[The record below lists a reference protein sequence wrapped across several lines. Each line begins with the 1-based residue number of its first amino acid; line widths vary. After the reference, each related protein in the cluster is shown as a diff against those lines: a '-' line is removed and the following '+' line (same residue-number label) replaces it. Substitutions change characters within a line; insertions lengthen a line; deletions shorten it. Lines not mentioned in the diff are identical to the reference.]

1 MPTPSLA
8 AQRQIDIICDQFE
21 NEWHANGRPNFTS
34 FTDLV
39 DNTLREPLLRMLLEI
54 DVELRLKA
62 KHTIEVA
69 DYLDAGKA
77 ASLYVSELL
86 KKKPIGEA
94 PTPRT
99 DLPDK
104 TGHTPARTINPEF
117 DETHRA
123 HVIETDIKTL
133 KHIGRYR
140 LESILGKGSYGVVY
154 KAYDGQLE
162 RHVAIK
168 VPHARLTNH
177 ADHVQAYVA
186 EARTVANLEHGHIV
200 PVYDVGENDEIPC
213 YIVSKYIEG
222 QDLAKRLKLG
232 RISLDESTRMIASI
246 ADALHYAH
254 KQGIVHRDVKPG
266 NIIISANGHAFLV
279 DFGLA
284 LNEHD
289 LGEGPQYVGSPAY
302 MSPEQAR
309 GEGHRV
315 DGRSDIYS
323 LGAVLYELLTGK
335 RIFTAD
341 SRSSLLKKIATLD
354 AKPLRQIDENVPA
367 ELERICM
374 KAVARRASDRYSAAF
389 ELAAELRQFIE
400 DPKPQQASTT
410 RATSANSVGEK
421 HDHSKSSAG
430 DSTPA
435 RIVPKGLRAFNM
447 HDADFFLELLPG
459 PRDRNGLP
467 DNLRFWKQRI
477 EELDPDQ
484 TFTTGLIYGPSGC
497 GKSSLLKA
505 GLLPHLSDR
514 ITTVHVDATPDETEE
529 RLIRA
534 LRKRCPELDPSLDL
548 PDSLAFLRRS
558 RRFSSDAK
566 LLIVIDQFEQ
576 WLHAI
581 NEERS
586 GELVAALRQCDGAR
600 VQCLLLIR
608 DDFWLAVSRFMQ
620 ELEVPLID
628 GKNVTMVDLFD
639 RTHACRV
646 LTAFGKAFDR
656 LPKNPQDMTAEQ
668 LSFIEQSVD
677 ELADDGKVICV
688 RLALYAEMMK
698 SKPWNRETLNLL
710 GGTRGVGL
718 TFLEETFST
727 SSASPQ
733 HRYHQKAC
741 RAVLKSLLPA
751 SGIDIKGEMKSRREL
766 LLASGYTNRPQDFET
781 LIRILDSEVRLITP
795 TDPEGAGDEDQFWN
809 DSTGPEGQYYQLTH
823 DYLVHSLREWLNRK
837 QMETRRGRA
846 ELKLAER
853 TKTWQEKKENRNLP
867 STIEWLQIHFLTT
880 VNTRTKAQQELVHR
894 TNLVQG
900 RQWAVIAVLFLS
912 LLFGGQQLLI
922 YTQWQNTRISV
933 NSLQNASGN
942 AVPFALENLEQLP
955 ADLVVTELTS
965 RFAEAP
971 PQQKLSLAYGLA
983 KYDRVDLDT
992 LLAGLVDE
1000 STKPE
1005 EMENILGAIKSH
1017 KAEAMP
1023 KILSHAAQ
1031 ATRNSK
1037 WGIKTRISIAAMH
1050 FGNTEPMVEM
1060 LTYKEI
1066 TDINK
1071 LLVLPEIMQSLEAE
1085 HEAYKKQNTGD
1096 VNSETHFRMARTL
1109 GYLDKPEDAL
1119 TALLKSCKGNQHK
1132 YNAQQLALK
1141 CVLESQTYG
1150 QFQQKNDG
1158 LKWWLFEDKVKERML
1173 QFKTASTNTLEQL
1186 RQLDGESLTFQKSRI
1201 LVTAWQGNLDSA
1213 KRMLLELR
1221 DSDKDNPDTQFET
1234 ARLASQLCR
1243 ACLAYKY
1250 PLHLKWSK
1258 EICHDHLNT
1267 AYMELNYPNVSLIQ
1281 NAPEFIPMY
1290 SDLAFNKL
1298 ALRILQKESFPDQ
1311 RTTFISLFPDWCGD
1325 LTELPIYS
1333 EAFHSP
1339 HIRSGFCL
1347 ALGGVNLATQ
1357 KMMHTYQDKLKT
1369 WYLECNDSG
1378 SHNAARWALSQ
1389 WNGQAPKIIETTS
1402 KPAEERQWWHTPIG
1416 LSFVQISPGSQYVAE
1431 RGKMIPFS
1439 IEQPYWISDSEISAG
1454 LFQQFLDDDSYG
1466 GEKPGINIWSSVSD
1480 RTLKL
1485 NPERPI
1491 EKLNHTDAVQFC
1503 NWLSTQ
1509 LGLEP
1514 HYHITKDESGNF
1526 KIVENSNGGVRLP
1539 TTLEWIFACRAGTHT
1554 EFSFGDD
1561 ANYLGEYAWYAN
1573 NSNGQSQTI
1582 RSKRCNAWGLFDMHG
1597 NAMEYTTSPTS
1608 VGRGGRWDSYEGNC
1622 RSTYQNKVNP
1632 MARERVGLRVVCEQ
1646 PQQQPSR
1653 QQTSADVKD
1662 KLP

>member
-1 MPTPSLA
+1 MPTPSLSD
-8 AQRQIDIICDQFE
+8 QRQIDIVCDQFE
-21 NEWHANGRPNFTS
+21 KQWDANHRPDFSS
-34 FTDLV
+34 FTDLI
-39 DNTLREPLLRMLLEI
+39 DTALREVLLHMLLEI
-54 DVELRLKA
+54 DVELRTKA
-62 KHTIEVA
+62 NHTIKAA
-69 DYLDAGKA
+69 DYVDVDETAPLF
-77 ASLYVSELL
+77 VRELL
-86 KKKPIGEA
+86 ENKTTSEA
-94 PTPRT
+94 PVLRKDIPEKIGYSPT
-99 DLPDK
+99 
-104 TGHTPARTINPEF
+104 RTINPEF
-117 DETHRA
+117 DETHRT
-123 HVIETDIKTL
+123 HVVETDIKTL

-168 VPHARLTNH
+168 VPRVKLT
-177 ADHVQAYVA
+177 DHPETIQAYVT

-200 PVYDVGENDEIPC
+200 PVFDVGENDEVPC

-222 QDLAKRLKLG
+222 QDLSKQLKQG
-232 RISLDESTRMIASI
+232 RIPLEESAQIIASI

-254 KQGIVHRDVKPG
+254 KQGVVHRDVKPG
-266 NIIISANGHAFLV
+266 NIIISSRGHAFLV

-284 LNEHD
+284 LNDQD

-335 RIFTAD
+335 RVFTAD
-341 SRSSLLKKIATLD
+341 SRSSLLKKIASLD
-354 AKPLRQIDENVPA
+354 AKPLKQIDETVPA

-374 KAVARRASDRYSAAF
+374 KAIARRASDRYSAAF
-389 ELAAELRQFIE
+389 ELAAELRQFVE
-400 DPKPQQASTT
+400 DPDPQHTSTT
-410 RATSANSVGEK
+410 RASARNNITKNVDQAE
-421 HDHSKSSAG
+421 SSTT
-430 DSTPA
+430 DSTPT
-435 RIVPKGLRAFNM
+435 RVVPKGLRAFNM

-459 PRDRNGLP
+459 PRDRYGLP
-467 DNLRFWKQRI
+467 DSLRFWKQRI

-484 TFTTGLIYGPSGC
+484 TFATGLIYGPSGC

-534 LRKRCPELDPSLDL
+534 LRKECPELAPCLDL
-548 PDSLAFLRRS
+548 PRSIAFLRRS
-558 RRFSSDAK
+558 RKFSSDAK

-581 NEERS
+581 NDDDGRN
-586 GELVAALRQCDGAR
+586 ELATALRQCDGSR

-646 LTAFGKAFDR
+646 LTALGRAFDR
-656 LPKNPQDMTAEQ
+656 LPKNSQDMNAEQ
-668 LSFIEQSVD
+668 LTFIEQSVD
-677 ELADDGKVICV
+677 ELANDGKVICV

-727 SSASPQ
+727 ASASPE

-766 LLASGYTNRPQDFET
+766 LIASGYTNRPQDFAT
-781 LIRILDSEVRLITP
+781 LIRILDSEARLITP
-795 TDPEGAGDEDQFWN
+795 TDPEGARDEDQSWN
-809 DSTGPEGQYYQLTH
+809 ESNAPEGQYYQLTH

-853 TKTWQEKKENRNLP
+853 TKNWQEKRENRNLP
-867 STIEWLQIHFLTT
+867 STIEWLQIHLMTAAK
-880 VNTRTKAQQELVHR
+880 TRTKAQQELIHR
-894 TNLVQG
+894 TNVVKA
-900 RQWAVIAVLFLS
+900 RHWAVIAALFLS
-912 LLFGGQQLLI
+912 LLLGGQQLLI
-922 YTQWQNTRISV
+922 YTQRQSTRISV
-933 NSLQNASGN
+933 NSLQGASGN
-942 AVPFALENLEQLP
+942 AVPFALENLKQLP
-955 ADLVVTELTS
+955 EDLVVTELKS
-965 RFAEAP
+965 RFADAP

-983 KYDRVDLDT
+983 KYDCVDLDT
-992 LLAGLVDE
+992 LLKGLVNE

-1023 KILSHAAQ
+1023 MILSHAAQ
-1031 ATRNSK
+1031 ATRKSK
-1037 WGIKTRISIAAMH
+1037 WGIKTRLAIAAMH

-1066 TDINK
+1066 TDIKK
-1071 LLVLPEIMQSLEAE
+1071 LLVLPEIQQSLESEFQAFKQAE
-1085 HEAYKKQNTGD
+1085 EEADKKRITRD
-1096 VNSETHFRMARTL
+1096 VGPETHFRMAQIL
-1109 GYLDKPEDAL
+1109 GYLDKPQDAL
-1119 TALLKSCKGNQHK
+1119 TYLLKSCSGNQGE

-1141 CVLESQTYG
+1141 CVLESQLHT
-1150 QFQQKNDG
+1150 QLQRTNEG
-1158 LKWWLFEDKVKERML
+1158 LRWWLFEEEVKQRIL
-1173 QFKTASTNTLEQL
+1173 NFKNASMNTLEEL
-1186 RQLDGESLTFQKSRI
+1186 RKVDGDGLQFRKSKI
-1201 LVTAWQGNLDSA
+1201 LVTAWQGNLDAA

-1221 DSDKDNPDTQFET
+1221 DSDKENPNIQFET

-1243 ACLAYKY
+1243 ACFAYNYKF
-1250 PLHLKWSK
+1250 HLKWNK
-1258 EICHDHLNT
+1258 EICLDHLNL
-1267 AYMELNYPNVSLIQ
+1267 AYLELGYQDVSAIQ
-1281 NAPEFIPMY
+1281 DSLDFIPMQ
-1290 SDLAFNKL
+1290 DDIAFNKL
-1298 ALRILQKESFPDQ
+1298 TLRILQKESFPDQ
-1311 RTTFISLFPDWCGD
+1311 RTTFISLFPDWCGN
-1325 LTELPIYS
+1325 LTDLPIYS

-1347 ALGGVNLATQ
+1347 ALGGVNLDTQ
-1357 KMMHTYQDKLKT
+1357 EMMHSYQAKLKT
-1369 WYLECNDSG
+1369 WYEESNDSG
-1378 SHNAARWALSQ
+1378 THNAARWTLSQ
-1389 WNGQAPKIIETTS
+1389 WNGHSPQKIKATS
-1402 KPAEERQWWHTPIG
+1402 RPSEEKQWWHTPFG
-1416 LSFVQISPGSQYVAE
+1416 LSFVRISPGSQYITVRE
-1431 RGKMIPFS
+1431 KMVPFS
-1439 IEQPYWISDSEISAG
+1439 IEQPYWISDSEISAE
-1454 LFQQFLDDDSYG
+1454 LFQQFLDDDSYRG
-1466 GEKPGINIWSSVSD
+1466 GKPGINIWSSVSD

-1485 NPERPI
+1485 NPQRPI
-1491 EKLNHTDAVQFC
+1491 EKLAYSDAVQFC
-1503 NWLSTQ
+1503 NWLSTR

-1514 HYHITKDESGNF
+1514 HYNVEKVNGNF
-1526 KIVENSNGGVRLP
+1526 QIKENSNGSFRLP

-1561 ANYLGEYAWYAN
+1561 ANYLGEYAWYDN
-1573 NSNGQSQTI
+1573 NSNGQSQSI

-1597 NAMEYTTSPTS
+1597 NAVEYTKSS
-1608 VGRGGRWDSYEGNC
+1608 VLVGSGGRWNSYEGSC
-1622 RSTYQNKVNP
+1622 RSTVYRTVDP
-1632 MARERVGLRVVCEQ
+1632 MARERVGLRVVYGNAE
-1646 PQQQPSR
+1646 R
-1653 QQTSADVKD
+1653 
-1662 KLP
+1662 

>member
-1 MPTPSLA
+1 MPSPSLSD
-8 AQRQIDIICDQFE
+8 QRQIDIICDQFE
-21 NEWHANGRPNFTS
+21 NQWDANHRPDFSS
-34 FTDLV
+34 FTDLI
-39 DNTLREPLLRMLLEI
+39 DTTLREALLHMLLEI
-54 DVELRLKA
+54 DVELRTKA
-62 KHTIEVA
+62 KHTIEAA
-69 DYLDAGKA
+69 DYLNVGETAP
-77 ASLYVSELL
+77 LFVHELL
-86 KKKPIGEA
+86 ENKTTSEA
-94 PTPRT
+94 PILRNY
-99 DLPDK
+99 LPEK
-104 TGHTPARTINPEF
+104 IGYSPTRTINPEF
-117 DETHRA
+117 DETHRT
-123 HVIETDIKTL
+123 HVVETDIKTL

-140 LESILGKGSYGVVY
+140 LESILGKGSYGIVY

-168 VPHARLTNH
+168 VPRVKLT
-177 ADHVQAYVA
+177 DHPENIEAYVN

-200 PVYDVGENDEIPC
+200 PVFDVGENDEVPC

-222 QDLAKRLKLG
+222 QDLSKKLKQG
-232 RISLDESTRMIASI
+232 RIPLAESAEIIASI

-254 KQGIVHRDVKPG
+254 KQGVVHRDVKPG
-266 NIIISANGHAFLV
+266 NIIISSRGHAFLV

-284 LNEHD
+284 LNEQD
-289 LGEGPQYVGSPAY
+289 LGEGPEYVGSPAY

-341 SRSSLLKKIATLD
+341 SRSSLLKKIASLD
-354 AKPLRQIDENVPA
+354 AKPLKQINETVPA

-374 KAVARRASDRYSAAF
+374 KAIARRASDRYSAAF
-389 ELAAELRQFIE
+389 ELATELRQFIE
-400 DPKPQQASTT
+400 DPQPQHASTT
-410 RATSANSVGEK
+410 RSTARNNVTKNVDQANSSTAE
-421 HDHSKSSAG
+421 
-430 DSTPA
+430 STPT

-459 PRDRNGLP
+459 PRDRYGLP
-467 DNLRFWKQRI
+467 DTLRFWKQRI

-484 TFTTGLIYGPSGC
+484 TFATGLIYGPSGC

-548 PDSLAFLRRS
+548 PNSIAFLRRS
-558 RRFSSDAK
+558 RTFPSDAK

-581 NEERS
+581 NNDNGS
-586 GELVAALRQCDGAR
+586 SELATALRHCDGSH

-628 GKNVTMVDLFD
+628 GQNVTMVDLFD

-646 LTAFGKAFDR
+646 LTALGKAFDR
-656 LPKNPQDMTAEQ
+656 LPNNSQDMTAEQ
-668 LSFIEQSVD
+668 LRFIEQSVD

-698 SKPWNRETLNLL
+698 SKPWNLETLNLL

-727 SSASPQ
+727 ASASPE

-741 RAVLKSLLPA
+741 RSVLKSLLPA

-766 LLASGYTNRPQDFET
+766 LIASGYTNRPQDFES
-781 LIRILDSEVRLITP
+781 LIRILDSEARLITP
-795 TDPEGAGDEDQFWN
+795 TDPEGARDEDQSWN
-809 DSTGPEGQYYQLTH
+809 ESTAPEGQYYQLTH
-823 DYLVHSLREWLNRK
+823 DYLVHSLHEWLNRK

-853 TKTWQEKKENRNLP
+853 TNTWQEKRENRNLP
-867 STIEWLQIHFLTT
+867 STIEWLQIHLMTAA
-880 VNTRTKAQQELVHR
+880 NTRTKPQQELIHR
-894 TNLVQG
+894 TNVVQG
-900 RQWAVIAVLFLS
+900 RHWAVIAALFLS
-912 LLFGGQQLLI
+912 LLFGGQQLLVD
-922 YTQWQNTRISV
+922 TQQQSTQIAV

-942 AVPFALENLEQLP
+942 AVPFALKSLAQLP
-955 ADLVVTELTS
+955 EDLVVTELTN
-965 RFAEAP
+965 RIADAP

-983 KYDRVDLDT
+983 KYDDVDLDT
-992 LLAGLVDE
+992 LLAGLVNE

-1023 KILSHAAQ
+1023 MILSHAAQ
-1031 ATRNSK
+1031 ATRKSK
-1037 WGIKTRISIAAMH
+1037 WGIKTRLAIAAMH

-1066 TDINK
+1066 TDIKN
-1071 LLVLPEIMQSLEAE
+1071 LLVLPEMQQSLESESQAFKQAE
-1085 HEAYKKQNTGD
+1085 EEADKKRITRD
-1096 VNSETHFRMARTL
+1096 VGPETYFRMAQIL
-1109 GYLDKPEDAL
+1109 GYLDKPQDAL
-1119 TALLKSCKGNQHK
+1119 TYLLKSCSGNQGE

-1141 CVLESQTYG
+1141 CVLESQLHM
-1150 QFQQKNDG
+1150 QLQR
-1158 LKWWLFEDKVKERML
+1158 KEEVQHHIL
-1173 QFKTASTNTLEQL
+1173 SFKTASMITLEEL
-1186 RQLDGESLTFQKSRI
+1186 RKVDGDGLEFRKSKI
-1201 LVTAWQGNLDSA
+1201 LMTAWQGNLDAA

-1221 DSDKDNPDTQFET
+1221 DSDKDNPNIQFET

-1243 ACLAYKY
+1243 ACSAYNYK
-1250 PLHLKWSK
+1250 LHLKWNK
-1258 EICHDHLNT
+1258 EICLDHLNL
-1267 AYMELNYPNVSLIQ
+1267 AYLELGYQDVSAIQ
-1281 NAPEFIPMY
+1281 DSLDFIPMKD
-1290 SDLAFNKL
+1290 DLAFNKL
-1298 ALRILQKESFPDQ
+1298 TLRILQKESFDQ

-1325 LTELPIYS
+1325 LPNLPIDS
-1333 EAFHSP
+1333 EAFQSP

-1347 ALGGVNLATQ
+1347 ALGGVNLDTQ
-1357 KMMHTYQDKLKT
+1357 EMVNSYQAKLKT
-1369 WYLECNDSG
+1369 WYQESNDSG
-1378 SHNAARWALSQ
+1378 THNAARWTLSQ
-1389 WNGQAPKIIETTS
+1389 WNGHSPQVIKATS
-1402 KPAEERQWWHTPIG
+1402 RPSEERKWWHAPLG
-1416 LSFVQISPGSQYVAE
+1416 LSFVRISPGSQYVTAGE
-1431 RGKMIPFS
+1431 KMVPFS
-1439 IEQPYWISDSEISAG
+1439 IEQPYWISDSEISVE
-1454 LFQQFLDDDSYG
+1454 LFQQFLDDDSYE

-1485 NPERPI
+1485 NPQRPI
-1491 EKLNHTDAVQFC
+1491 EKLTYSDAAQFC
-1503 NWLSTQ
+1503 NWLSTK

-1514 HYHITKDESGNF
+1514 YYNLVNGKVQIQ
-1526 KIVENSNGGVRLP
+1526 ENSNGAFRLP

-1561 ANYLGEYAWYAN
+1561 ANYLGEYAWYDN

-1597 NAMEYTTSPTS
+1597 NALEYTKSAVL
-1608 VGRGGRWDSYEGNC
+1608 VGKGGRWDSYEGGC
-1622 RSTYQNKVNP
+1622 SSTVP
-1632 MARERVGLRVVCEQ
+1632 WEVDPSARERVGLRVVYVNAE
-1646 PQQQPSR
+1646 PQQSR
-1653 QQTSADVKD
+1653 QQLSEGSEVD
-1662 KLP
+1662 LP

>member
-1 MPTPSLA
+1 
-8 AQRQIDIICDQFE
+8 
-21 NEWHANGRPNFTS
+21 
-34 FTDLV
+34 
-39 DNTLREPLLRMLLEI
+39 
-54 DVELRLKA
+54 
-62 KHTIEVA
+62 
-69 DYLDAGKA
+69 
-77 ASLYVSELL
+77 
-86 KKKPIGEA
+86 
-94 PTPRT
+94 
-99 DLPDK
+99 
-104 TGHTPARTINPEF
+104 
-117 DETHRA
+117 
-123 HVIETDIKTL
+123 
-133 KHIGRYR
+133 
-140 LESILGKGSYGVVY
+140 
-154 KAYDGQLE
+154 
-162 RHVAIK
+162 
-168 VPHARLTNH
+168 
-177 ADHVQAYVA
+177 YVA

-232 RISLDESTRMIASI
+232 RISLDESSRIIASI

-341 SRSSLLKKIATLD
+341 SRSSLLKKIASLD

-400 DPKPQQASTT
+400 APKPQAASTT
-410 RATSANSVGEK
+410 RTTAANSVGEK
-421 HDHSKSSAG
+421 HNHATSSAG

-505 GLLPHLSDR
+505 GLLPQLSDR

-548 PDSLAFLRRS
+548 PNSLAFLRRS

-880 VNTRTKAQQELVHR
+880 ANTRTKAQQELVHR

-900 RQWAVIAVLFLS
+900 RQCAVIAVL
-912 LLFGGQQLLI
+912 
-922 YTQWQNTRISV
+922 
-933 NSLQNASGN
+933 
-942 AVPFALENLEQLP
+942 
-955 ADLVVTELTS
+955 
-965 RFAEAP
+965 
-971 PQQKLSLAYGLA
+971 
-983 KYDRVDLDT
+983 
-992 LLAGLVDE
+992 
-1000 STKPE
+1000 
-1005 EMENILGAIKSH
+1005 
-1017 KAEAMP
+1017 
-1023 KILSHAAQ
+1023 
-1031 ATRNSK
+1031 
-1037 WGIKTRISIAAMH
+1037 
-1050 FGNTEPMVEM
+1050 
-1060 LTYKEI
+1060 
-1066 TDINK
+1066 
-1071 LLVLPEIMQSLEAE
+1071 
-1085 HEAYKKQNTGD
+1085 
-1096 VNSETHFRMARTL
+1096 
-1109 GYLDKPEDAL
+1109 
-1119 TALLKSCKGNQHK
+1119 
-1132 YNAQQLALK
+1132 
-1141 CVLESQTYG
+1141 
-1150 QFQQKNDG
+1150 
-1158 LKWWLFEDKVKERML
+1158 
-1173 QFKTASTNTLEQL
+1173 
-1186 RQLDGESLTFQKSRI
+1186 
-1201 LVTAWQGNLDSA
+1201 
-1213 KRMLLELR
+1213 
-1221 DSDKDNPDTQFET
+1221 
-1234 ARLASQLCR
+1234 
-1243 ACLAYKY
+1243 
-1250 PLHLKWSK
+1250 
-1258 EICHDHLNT
+1258 
-1267 AYMELNYPNVSLIQ
+1267 
-1281 NAPEFIPMY
+1281 
-1290 SDLAFNKL
+1290 
-1298 ALRILQKESFPDQ
+1298 
-1311 RTTFISLFPDWCGD
+1311 
-1325 LTELPIYS
+1325 
-1333 EAFHSP
+1333 
-1339 HIRSGFCL
+1339 
-1347 ALGGVNLATQ
+1347 
-1357 KMMHTYQDKLKT
+1357 
-1369 WYLECNDSG
+1369 
-1378 SHNAARWALSQ
+1378 
-1389 WNGQAPKIIETTS
+1389 
-1402 KPAEERQWWHTPIG
+1402 
-1416 LSFVQISPGSQYVAE
+1416 
-1431 RGKMIPFS
+1431 
-1439 IEQPYWISDSEISAG
+1439 
-1454 LFQQFLDDDSYG
+1454 
-1466 GEKPGINIWSSVSD
+1466 
-1480 RTLKL
+1480 
-1485 NPERPI
+1485 
-1491 EKLNHTDAVQFC
+1491 
-1503 NWLSTQ
+1503 
-1509 LGLEP
+1509 
-1514 HYHITKDESGNF
+1514 
-1526 KIVENSNGGVRLP
+1526 
-1539 TTLEWIFACRAGTHT
+1539 
-1554 EFSFGDD
+1554 
-1561 ANYLGEYAWYAN
+1561 
-1573 NSNGQSQTI
+1573 
-1582 RSKRCNAWGLFDMHG
+1582 
-1597 NAMEYTTSPTS
+1597 
-1608 VGRGGRWDSYEGNC
+1608 
-1622 RSTYQNKVNP
+1622 
-1632 MARERVGLRVVCEQ
+1632 
-1646 PQQQPSR
+1646 
-1653 QQTSADVKD
+1653 
-1662 KLP
+1662 